1 MALKHAI
8 SGEIV
13 NLLTPG
19 ESPTA
24 ISQALV
30 STPEIELM
38 RLVLK
43 AGKHVP
49 VHAVAGPITLYCHE
63 GAVEVLVENSTK
75 TMNANDLMYLEGRSD
90 HALHAVT
97 DSIVL
102 VTIFRVPGS
111 VR

>member
-1 MALKHAI
+1 MALKHAK

-13 NLLTPG
+13 SLLASG
-19 ESPTA
+19 ESPA
-24 ISQALV
+24 PISQALV

-43 AGKHVP
+43 AGKDVP
-49 VHAVAGPITLYCHE
+49 AHAVAGPITLYCHQ
-63 GAVEVLVENSTK
+63 GSIEVQAGDAWQ
-75 TMNANDLMYLEGRSD
+75 TMNENDLMYLEGSAD

-102 VTIFRVPGS
+102 VTIFRQPG
-111 VR
+111 R